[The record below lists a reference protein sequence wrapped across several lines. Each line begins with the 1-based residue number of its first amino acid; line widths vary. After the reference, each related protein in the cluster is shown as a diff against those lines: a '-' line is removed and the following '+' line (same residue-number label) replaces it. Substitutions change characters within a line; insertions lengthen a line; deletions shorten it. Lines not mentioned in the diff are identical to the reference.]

1 MNEKIHKEIEQILSS
16 SKLPL
21 TDILEILANLLISEG
36 LKYIDTSDGEFNKLE
51 IASSILKDI
60 ERNGQTLP
68 NSTVRQGLIL
78 LTWLKSK
85 EKNE

>member
-1 MNEKIHKEIEQILSS
+1 MNAKIHKEIEQILSS

-21 TDILEILANLLISEG
+21 VDILEIIANILIGEG
-36 LKYIDTSDGEFNKLE
+36 LKYIDTNDGRFNKLD

-60 ERNGQTLP
+60 EKNGQTLP